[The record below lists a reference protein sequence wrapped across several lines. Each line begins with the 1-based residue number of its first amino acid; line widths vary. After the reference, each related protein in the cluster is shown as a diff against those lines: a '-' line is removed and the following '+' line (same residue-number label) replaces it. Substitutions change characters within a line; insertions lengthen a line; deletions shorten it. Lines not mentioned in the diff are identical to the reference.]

1 MKHVQ
6 KSVLLP
12 YSAYEMYQLV
22 TDVPA
27 YPQFLPWCPKAEILQ
42 TFDDGVLARVHLA
55 FAGVKNHFT
64 TRNVHDPE
72 RAVRMSLHD
81 GPFSVLN
88 GGWQF
93 SPIEKNGVSVGTRAT
108 FELNYR
114 FSSLPL
120 QLVLSPVF
128 DKIVGTFVDCFT
140 RRAQALYGRR

>member
-6 KSVLLP
+6 RSVLLP
-12 YSAYEMYQLV
+12 YTAHEMYTIV

-64 TRNVHDPE
+64 TRNVHEVD
-72 RAVRMSLHD
+72 RAVRMTLHD
-81 GPFSVLN
+81 GPFSALE

-93 SPIEKNGVSVGTRAT
+93 TPIGAEGAAQGTRAT

-128 DKIVGTFVDCFT
+128 DRIVSTFVDGFT
-140 RRAQALYGRR
+140 RRAQALYGKR